1 MLIPA
6 SSISFTFFTEALS
19 PVSPV
24 DGGLIVWGLCVF
36 GMCVGLGG
44 VVLGGVGWVVL
55 WGVGLMVLYC
65 VGLWCGCVCG
75 VWLWWIDG

>member
-1 MLIPA
+1 MTYLLPYN
-6 SSISFTFFTEALS
+6 TRDL
-19 PVSPV
+19 PY
-24 DGGLIVWGLCVF
+24 CVF